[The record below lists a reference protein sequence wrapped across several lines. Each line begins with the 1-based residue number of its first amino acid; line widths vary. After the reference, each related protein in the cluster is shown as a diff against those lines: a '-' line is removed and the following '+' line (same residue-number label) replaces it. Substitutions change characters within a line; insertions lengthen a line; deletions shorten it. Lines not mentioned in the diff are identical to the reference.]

1 MATCDDVFPE
11 KPDDKYRFFNQP
23 IEQIPQYDANVAQ
36 MLFHAAG
43 GGLVWQSVPSGCVDV
58 VQCIK
63 LDTSSSEYSL
73 TTTQKTIR
81 PLQILDDP
89 DPTGCIVPTQ
99 ELDVVTCVTLES
111 GSLVMQ
117 MQKILVLN
125 VRDGGSDCAAI
136 ETIACPTGGGGS
148 SGGGSSGG

>member
-63 LDTSSSEYSL
+63 LDTSSSETYSL

-89 DPTGCIVPTQ
+89 DPTGCIFPTQ
-99 ELDVVTCVTLES
+99 ELDVVTCITLGS
-111 GSLVMQ
+111 DSLVIERK
-117 MQKILVLN
+117 KILVLN
-125 VRDGGSDCAAI
+125 VRDGGSGCEAI
-136 ETIACPTGGGGS
+136 TTTACPTGGGSPS
-148 SGGGSSGG
+148 SGG

>member
-1 MATCDDVFPE
+1 MANCDDVFPE

-89 DPTGCIVPTQ
+89 DPTGCGGIFPTQ
-99 ELDVVTCVTLES
+99 ELDVVTCIKLQGDNLVIES
-111 GSLVMQ
+111 
-117 MQKILVLN
+117 QKILVLN
-125 VRDGGSDCAAI
+125 SRPSTSGVCPDIS
-136 ETIACPTGGGGS
+136 TIACPISTS
-148 SGGGSSGG
+148 SST